1 MSNTTTALSTA
12 TDAAQGQV
20 TEAAGHAAAGTPG
33 MPQLDFA
40 TFPNQIFWLV
50 VALVVIYVILSRVA
64 LPRIGGILA
73 DRQGRIT
80 GDLEMAEKLKAKA
93 AEAEAAYNQA
103 LVDARAEAAKIVAAT
118 RADIQAD
125 LDKAVAKAD
134 AEIGARAAE
143 SARRIEEIRAGA
155 VTAVAEVA
163 RDTAKAIVAALGG
176 TADEKAVAAAV
187 ADRMKG

>member
-12 TDAAQGQV
+12 AVAVSGQAAK
-20 TEAAGHAAAGTPG
+20 AAGTPG

-40 TFPNQIFWLV
+40 TFPNQIFWLAV
-50 VALVVIYVILSRVA
+50 SLIVIYFVLAKIA

-93 AEAEAAYNQA
+93 VEAEAAYNQA
-103 LVDARAEAAKIVAAT
+103 LVDARAEAAKIVAAAS
-118 RADIQAD
+118 ADIQAD

-134 AEIGARAAE
+134 AEISARGAE
-143 SARRIEEIRAGA
+143 SAKRIDEIRAGA
-155 VTAVAEVA
+155 VASVSEVA
-163 RDTAKAIVAALGG
+163 RDTAEAIVSALGG
-176 TADEKAVAAAV
+176 SADAKTVAAAV
-187 ADRMKG
+187 AARMKG